1 MRRLSI
7 TSTGVGLAVAAVAC
21 YGVGVA
27 LGYRLLVIVSV
38 GLLAMLVAGVIP
50 LTVRPSV
57 ALSRLVAPDR
67 VSVGEPALGRLHVRN
82 LSRWPSPAFTAVD
95 LIGGEALSLGVR
107 PLAGRGRR
115 TLHYPVHA
123 RRRGRLRLG
132 PLTVERRDALGLFA
146 WRQRQTDDGV
156 LWVHPRVHPMR
167 PLPVGIVPDYEGRT
181 TEHARLGT
189 VTFSSL
195 REYVP
200 GDDPRQIHWRTTART
215 GHLIVREHIDTMEP
229 TTTVV
234 LDTRTDVLAPDAF
247 EDAVELVASVIRAVE
262 GAGRPAALHI
272 QGERPAEAIAAGARG
287 SLDRL
292 ALAQQS
298 ADADPLPLLETVDRV
313 PPGGAL
319 VVVTGAVVG
328 AVLGRLAEQRRR
340 FAPVVVVAIEPDG
353 QAVGIQR
360 RPGLAVLTARSAAEG
375 VAAWHRMITGDVG

>member
-7 TSTGVGLAVAAVAC
+7 TPTGIGLAAAAIAC
-21 YGVGVA
+21 YGGGVA
-27 LGYRLLVIVSV
+27 LGYRLLVVVSV
-38 GLLAMLVAGVIP
+38 GMLAMLVAGVVP

-57 ALSRLVAPDR
+57 ALTRVVAPDR
-67 VSVGEPALGRLHVRN
+67 ISVGDSTLGRLDVRN

-95 LIGGEALSLGVR
+95 LIGGEALPLNVR

-115 TLHYPVHA
+115 SLHYPVHA

-167 PLPVGIVPDYEGRT
+167 ALPVGIVPDYEGRT

-234 LDTRTDVLAPDAF
+234 LDTRTDVLTPGAF
-247 EDAVELVASVIRAVE
+247 EDAVELAASVVRAVE
-262 GAGRPAALHI
+262 DAGRPASLHI
-272 QGERPAEAIAAGARG
+272 TGERPAETVTAGAQG

-292 ALAQQS
+292 TLVRQS
-298 ADADPLPLLETVDRV
+298 GDPDPLLLLETVERV
-313 PPGGAL
+313 PAGGAL
-319 VVVTGAVVG
+319 VVVTGAAVGTVV
-328 AVLGRLAEQRRR
+328 GRLAELRRR
-340 FAPVVVVAIEPDG
+340 FVPVVMVAVDPDSP
-353 QAVGIQR
+353 AVGIQR

-375 VAAWHRMITGDVG
+375 VAAWHRMISGDVS

>member
-7 TSTGVGLAVAAVAC
+7 TPTGIGLAAAAIAC
-21 YGVGVA
+21 YGAGVA
-27 LGYRLLVIVSV
+27 LGYRLLVVVSV
-38 GLLAMLVAGVIP
+38 GMLAMLAAGVVP

-57 ALSRLVAPDR
+57 ALTRVVAPDR
-67 VSVGEPALGRLHVRN
+67 ISVGDSTLGRLDVRN

-95 LIGGEALSLGVR
+95 LIGGEALPLNVR

-115 TLHYPVHA
+115 SLHYPVHA
-123 RRRGRLRLG
+123 SRRGRLRLG

-234 LDTRTDVLAPDAF
+234 LDTRTDVLTPAAF
-247 EDAVELVASVIRAVE
+247 EDAIELAASVVRAVE
-262 GAGRPAALHI
+262 DTGRPASLHI
-272 QGERPAEAIAAGARG
+272 TGERPAETVTAGARG

-292 ALAQQS
+292 TLVRQS
-298 ADADPLPLLETVDRV
+298 GDPDPLLLLETVERV
-313 PPGGAL
+313 PAGGAL
-319 VVVTGAVVG
+319 VVVTGAAVGTVV
-328 AVLGRLAEQRRR
+328 GRLAEQRRR
-340 FAPVVVVAIEPDG
+340 FVPVVMVAVDPDSP
-353 QAVGIQR
+353 AVGIQR

-375 VAAWHRMITGDVG
+375 VAAWHRMISGDVS